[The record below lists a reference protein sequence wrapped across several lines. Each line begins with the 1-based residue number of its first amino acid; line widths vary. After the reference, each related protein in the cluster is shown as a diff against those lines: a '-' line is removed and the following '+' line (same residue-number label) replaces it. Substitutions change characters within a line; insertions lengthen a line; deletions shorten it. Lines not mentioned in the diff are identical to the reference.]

1 MSNSVTRLTRG
12 SGHAQSGFTLVELM
26 VATTI
31 AVFLLGGLFASLQS
45 TRSAFQNQSALAQL
59 QDNQR
64 LAMTLMAD
72 VIESGGYYPN
82 PRTNDAATVM
92 PVAGSFATGGQAIFG
107 TYSAAAPGD
116 TVTIRFGAGWTGTV
130 SDNVMN
136 CLGGTNTTMAPYDLF
151 VSKFHVDTATNA
163 LWCQA
168 TTANGTVV
176 KDVLLVNGIQNMS
189 ILYGVTRNVGSG
201 TGSCADTY
209 LRADQMTNTDWTNV
223 CSVRVTLTFTNT
235 LNSVNANVTPI
246 TISRTIAVMST
257 VGANS

>member
-1 MSNSVTRLTRG
+1 MSNSIVRLSRG
-12 SGHAQSGFTLVELM
+12 NGHAQSGFTLVELM

-45 TRSAFQNQSALAQL
+45 TRSAFRNQGALAQL

-72 VIESGGYYPN
+72 IIESAGYYPDPKN
-82 PRTNDAATVM
+82 NDPTVVM
-92 PVAGSFATGGQAIFG
+92 PVSGSVVAGQAISG

-116 TVTIRFGAGWTGTV
+116 TMTIRYGAGVG
-130 SDNVMN
+130 DNVMN
-136 CLGGTNTTMAPYDLF
+136 CLGATNTATAPYDLF
-151 VSKFHVDTATNA
+151 VSKFHVDAATNA
-163 LWCQA
+163 LWCQS
-168 TTANGTVV
+168 TTGAGT

-189 ILYGVTRNVGSG
+189 IWYGVKRNAAA
-201 TGSCADTY
+201 TGSCTDTY
-209 LRADQMTNTDWTNV
+209 VLGNQMAAGDWLNV

-235 LNSVNANVTPI
+235 LNSVNAAQTPI

-257 VGANS
+257 AATP

>member
-1 MSNSVTRLTRG
+1 
-12 SGHAQSGFTLVELM
+12 M

-45 TRSAFQNQSALAQL
+45 TRSAFRNQGALAQL

-72 VIESGGYYPN
+72 IIESAGYYPD
-82 PRTNDAATVM
+82 PKSNDPTVVM
-92 PVAGSFATGGQAIFG
+92 PVSGSFASAGQAIFG

-116 TVTIRFGAGWTGTV
+116 TVTIRFGAGFVGGV

-136 CLGGTNTTMAPYDLF
+136 CLGGTNTTTPPYDLF
-151 VSKFHVDTATNA
+151 VSKFHVDAATNA
-163 LWCQA
+163 LWCQS
-168 TTANGTVV
+168 TTAAGT

-189 ILYGVTRNVGSG
+189 IWYGVKRNAAA
-201 TGSCADTY
+201 TGSCTDTY
-209 LRADQMTNTDWTNV
+209 VRGNQMAVGDWTNV

-235 LNSVNANVTPI
+235 LNSVNANQTPI
-246 TISRTIAVMST
+246 SISRTIAVMST
-257 VGANS
+257 AATP